1 MLCHVA
7 FSKKKKNKKKTNKKT
22 THNVNQLCLNIFPR
36 YDPQIIKRQ
45 LLRKSKTSELC
56 IFSCKQ
62 FNKGFTGIKERNSQG
77 SSQTNT
83 SLEYHLRKLSIGKIY
98 LESLHRCFF
107 LNIATTTSTAL
118 QFVIIIFQYEITS
131 KCL

>member
-7 FSKKKKNKKKTNKKT
+7 FSKEKKRTKQKK

-56 IFSCKQ
+56 IFSCK
-62 FNKGFTGIKERNSQG
+62 
-77 SSQTNT
+77 
-83 SLEYHLRKLSIGKIY
+83 
-98 LESLHRCFF
+98 
-107 LNIATTTSTAL
+107 
-118 QFVIIIFQYEITS
+118 
-131 KCL
+131 